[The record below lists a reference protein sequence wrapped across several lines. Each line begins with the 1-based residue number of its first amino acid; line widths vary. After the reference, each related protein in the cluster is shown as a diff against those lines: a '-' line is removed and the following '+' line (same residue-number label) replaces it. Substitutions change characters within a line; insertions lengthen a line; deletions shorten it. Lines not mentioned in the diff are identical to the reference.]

1 MENIF
6 QLLCSRVHKIVIFGT
21 KSIIFK
27 TYSMTNTSF
36 KDLNNKVCA
45 ITGGGGVI
53 GKALAI
59 GLGDVG
65 VKTALLDLNKEM
77 ADKVAAEVSAQTGSK
92 SIGVAANVLDKS
104 SLEKAKE
111 EVNSKMGKINM
122 LINGAGGN
130 SPKATSAAEVMTEDL
145 KSDLGKTF
153 FGLDISGFE
162 FVFNLNFM
170 GTILPTMILS
180 KDMLDGG
187 GVVLNVSSMSAFRPL
202 TKVPAYSAAK
212 ASINSIT
219 EWLSVHLAPVGIRVN
234 AIAPGF
240 FLTNQNRF
248 LLTDEKTGDLTARG
262 EKIINNTPMGRFGEV
277 EELQGTVNYLMS
289 DLSKFVT
296 GIVIPVDGG
305 FNAFSGV

>member
-1 MENIF
+1 
-6 QLLCSRVHKIVIFGT
+6 
-21 KSIIFK
+21 
-27 TYSMTNTSF
+27 MTTLSF
-36 KDLNNKVCA
+36 EDLKNKVCVL
-45 ITGGGGVI
+45 TGGGGVI

-59 GLGDVG
+59 GLGSAG

-77 ADKVAAEVSAQTGSK
+77 ADKVAAEVEAQTGSK
-92 SIGVAANVLDKS
+92 SIGVEANVLDKD
-104 SLEKAKE
+104 SLEKAKKE
-111 EVNSKMGKINM
+111 INDKLGKIDM

-130 SPKATSAAEVMTEDL
+130 SPKATSEVETITPDL
-145 KSDLGKTF
+145 KKDLSKTF
-153 FGLDISGFE
+153 YGLDIAGFE

-170 GTILPTMILS
+170 GTILPTMVLTT
-180 KDMLDGG
+180 DMLDEG
-187 GVVLNVSSMSAFRPL
+187 GVVLNISSMSAFRPL

-212 ASINSIT
+212 ASVNSIT

-262 EKIINNTPMGRFGEV
+262 HKIINNTPMGRFGDV
-277 EELQGTVNYLMS
+277 EELQGTVNYLLS

-296 GIVIPVDGG
+296 GIVIAVDGG

>member
-1 MENIF
+1 M
-6 QLLCSRVHKIVIFGT
+6 T
-21 KSIIFK
+21 KL
-27 TYSMTNTSF
+27 SF
-36 KDLNNKVCA
+36 EDLNHKVCVL
-45 ITGGGGVI
+45 TGGGGVI
-53 GKALAI
+53 GKALAM
-59 GLGDVG
+59 GLGSIG
-65 VKTALLDLNKEM
+65 VQTALLDLNKEM
-77 ADKVAAEVSAQTGSK
+77 ADKVAAEVEAETGSK
-92 SIGVAANVLDKS
+92 SIGVEANVLDKA
-104 SLEKAKE
+104 SLENAKKV
-111 EVNSKMGKINM
+111 VNEKLGKISM

-130 SPKATSAAEVMTEDL
+130 SPKATSGAETMTPDL
-145 KSDLGKTF
+145 KKDLSSTF
-153 FGLDISGFE
+153 YGLDIAGFE

-170 GTILPTMILS
+170 GTILPTMVLTT
-180 KDMLDGG
+180 DMLDEG

-248 LLTDEKTGDLTARG
+248 LLTDEKTGELTPRG
-262 EKIINNTPMGRFGEV
+262 HKIIDNTPMGRFGDV

>member
-1 MENIF
+1 MT
-6 QLLCSRVHKIVIFGT
+6 KI
-21 KSIIFK
+21 
-27 TYSMTNTSF
+27 SF
-36 KDLNNKVCA
+36 DDLKNKVCV

-59 GLGDVG
+59 GLGSAG
-65 VKTALLDLNKEM
+65 VKTVLLDLNKEM
-77 ADKVAAEVSAQTGSK
+77 ADKVAAEVKTETGSE
-92 SIGVAANVLDKS
+92 SIGVEANVLQKE
-104 SLEKAKE
+104 SLESAKKFI
-111 EVNSKMGKINM
+111 NDTFGKIDM

-130 SPKATSAAEVMTEDL
+130 SPKATSAVEMMTEDL

-153 FGLDISGFE
+153 YGLDIAGFE

-170 GTILPTMILS
+170 GTILPTMVLS

-248 LLTDEKTGDLTARG
+248 LLTDEQTGELTSRG
-262 EKIINNTPMGRFGEV
+262 HKIINGTPMGRFGEV

-305 FNAFSGV
+305 FNAYSGV

>member
-1 MENIF
+1 MTKLSFEDLQN
-6 QLLCSRVHKIVIFGT
+6 KICV
-21 KSIIFK
+21 
-27 TYSMTNTSF
+27 
-36 KDLNNKVCA
+36 

-59 GLGDVG
+59 GLGSAG

-77 ADKVAAEVSAQTGSK
+77 ADKVAAEVEAQTGAT
-92 SIGVAANVLDKS
+92 SIGVETNVLDRS
-104 SLEKAKE
+104 SLEKAKK
-111 EVNSKMGKINM
+111 EVNEKLGKINM

-130 SPKATSAAEVMTEDL
+130 SPKATSSAEAMTEDL
-145 KSDLGKTF
+145 KNDLDKTF
-153 FGLDISGFE
+153 FGLDMSGFE

-170 GTILPTMILS
+170 GTILPTMVLS
-180 KDMLDGG
+180 KDMLDEG

-248 LLTDEKTGDLTARG
+248 LLTDEKTGELTARG

-289 DLSKFVT
+289 DLSQFVT